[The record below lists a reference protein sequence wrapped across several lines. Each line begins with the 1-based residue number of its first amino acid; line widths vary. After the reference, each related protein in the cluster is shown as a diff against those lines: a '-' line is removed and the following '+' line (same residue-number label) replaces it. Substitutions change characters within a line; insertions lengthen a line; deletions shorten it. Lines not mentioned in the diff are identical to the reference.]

1 MKTAARGRQEGSV
14 MGFYDYECDLIR
26 ADERFICQ
34 CMKCGQER
42 LKKLSVCMLRRE
54 GSGIVK
60 TIGYLCPVCYAQQM
74 DGWAVPE

>member
-1 MKTAARGRQEGSV
+1 
-14 MGFYDYECDLIR
+14 
-26 ADERFICQ
+26 
-34 CMKCGQER
+34 MKCGQER
-42 LKKLSVCMLRRE
+42 LKKLSACMLRRE

>member
-1 MKTAARGRQEGSV
+1 

-42 LKKLSVCMLRRE
+42 LKKFSVCMLHRE
-54 GSGIVK
+54 VSGNVK
-60 TIGYLCPVCYAQQM
+60 TIGYLCPDCYAQQL
-74 DGWAVPE
+74 DEWEVPE